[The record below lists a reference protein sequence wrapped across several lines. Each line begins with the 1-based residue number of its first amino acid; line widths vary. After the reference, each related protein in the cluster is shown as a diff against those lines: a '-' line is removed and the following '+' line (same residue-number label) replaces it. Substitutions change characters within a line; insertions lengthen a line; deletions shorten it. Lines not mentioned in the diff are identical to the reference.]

1 MEQFVGDQKLKNRL
15 SKFNSSSIWKTLL
28 NLTSEQV
35 LLIDKN
41 GKILFTNN
49 PIFGTSPEDA
59 LGKSLYKLTPST
71 YLLILQSNLEEV
83 SLTKKSA
90 SFETLYK
97 VGKRLRSYEITI
109 KPILGETNDIQ
120 GFALASVDTTEIKFA
135 KRRYSYKMNLEKL
148 FLNISTKFI
157 SLPASQ
163 IDNGLQ
169 ESLELIGRFT
179 NSEHAYIVLKNENT
193 NQIGYQWHF
202 NYSNTTD
209 KMCSIFGLE
218 ELIGNALSR
227 TDFTDPKLIRPH
239 VDNEGRSLDCPV
251 FLNPMI
257 LEKKQY
263 GALVLLGK
271 INAQEDWSEDFA
283 KPMMLFTNVFINT
296 LERKKN
302 ALIEEQRQEA
312 LEKAI
317 KERTIEIELQKNK
330 LLKQAEELKQAD
342 TLVRYANN
350 ELKKSNSKLEKTVS
364 ERTSSLEKTNQE
376 LDRFVYSVSHDI
388 KAPLASVKGL
398 INLIRL
404 STEDELEYNL
414 QLMDRSINKL
424 NGFVEDILMHSRNS
438 RVALKQDLIN
448 FDKEIELAAEDLR
461 HMDKAS
467 DVKLITSIEIKAAAV
482 TDQYRLQSVLKN
494 LISNSVKYHNPDAK
508 KSWVKVF
515 VKSTTAEIQIKVSDN
530 GIGINQLHVDKIF
543 DMFYRASE
551 HSFGSGLGLYIVK
564 ETVEKLGGTI
574 KVTSKENVGST
585 FELSIPN
592 LSAVHA

>member
-1 MEQFVGDQKLKNRL
+1 MKEFVGDQKLR
-15 SKFNSSSIWKTLL
+15 NSLIEFSNSSIWKTLL
-28 NLTSEQV
+28 SLTSEQV
-35 LLIDKN
+35 LLIDNK

-49 PIFGTSPEDA
+49 AIFGTSPENA
-59 LGKSLYKLTPST
+59 VGKSLYKLTPNT

-83 SLTKKSA
+83 NHTKSTA
-90 SFETLYK
+90 TFETLYK

-109 KPILGETNDIQ
+109 KPILSETNTIK
-120 GFALASVDTTEIKFA
+120 GFALASVDTTEIKLA

-179 NSEHAYIVLKNENT
+179 NSEHAYIILKSDIT

-202 NYSNTTD
+202 NRSSTSD
-209 KMCSIFGLE
+209 KICSIFGLE

-227 TDFTDPKLIRPH
+227 TDFTEPKLIKPH
-239 VDNEGRSLDCPV
+239 TDKNGLSLDCPV

-257 LEKKQY
+257 LENKQY
-263 GALVLLGK
+263 GALVLMGK
-271 INAQEDWSEDFA
+271 LNVSEDWSEDFA
-283 KPMMLFTNVFINT
+283 KPMMLFINVFINT

-302 ALIEEQRQEA
+302 AIIEEQRQEA
-312 LEKAI
+312 LERAI
-317 KERTIEIELQKNK
+317 KERTLEIEFQKSK
-330 LLKQAEELKQAD
+330 LIKQAEELKQAD
-342 TLVRYANN
+342 ILVRYANN
-350 ELKKSNSKLEKTVS
+350 ELKKANSKLEKTVT

-404 STEDELEYNL
+404 SSEDELEYNL
-414 QLMDRSINKL
+414 ELMERSINKL
-424 NGFVEDILMHSRNS
+424 NGFVEDILVHSRNS

-448 FDKEIELAAEDLR
+448 FEKEIELAAEDLR
-461 HMDKAS
+461 HMEMAS
-467 DVKLITSIEIKAAAV
+467 DVKLITSIDIKSAPV

-494 LISNSVKYHNPDAK
+494 LISNSVKYHNPDTK

-515 VKSTTAEIQIKVSDN
+515 VKSTTAQIVIKVSDN
-530 GIGINQLHVDKIF
+530 GIGISNHHVDKVF

-551 HSFGSGLGLYIVK
+551 HSWKSV
-564 ETVEKLGGTI
+564 V
-574 KVTSKENVGST
+574 
-585 FELSIPN
+585 
-592 LSAVHA
+592 